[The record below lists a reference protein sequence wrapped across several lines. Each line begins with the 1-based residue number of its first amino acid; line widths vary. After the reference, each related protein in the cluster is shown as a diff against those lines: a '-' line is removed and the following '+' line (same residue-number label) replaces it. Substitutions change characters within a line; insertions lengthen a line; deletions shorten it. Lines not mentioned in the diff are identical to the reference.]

1 MGQEFNSAA
10 LMELQGHIGRFQ
22 VKYLKKKIKQLLKGS
37 KQ

>member
-22 VKYLKKKIKQLLKGS
+22 VKYKKKKKKLKGS
-37 KQ
+37 